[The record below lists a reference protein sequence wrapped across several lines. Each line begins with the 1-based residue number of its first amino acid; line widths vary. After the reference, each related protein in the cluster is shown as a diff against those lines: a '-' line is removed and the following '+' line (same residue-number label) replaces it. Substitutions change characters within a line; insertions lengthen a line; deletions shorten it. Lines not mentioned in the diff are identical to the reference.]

1 MVAATPVLGEQRV
14 ILQNISWQCFEYLLQ
29 ELGENRAARLAYDRG
44 VLEIMSPFMPHEH
57 VKRLIERFVD
67 TLCDDLDLPIRSAG
81 SLTCKRKDLERG
93 IEPDSGFYIQT
104 EPLIRHLEHI
114 DLAQDPP
121 PDLMLEVDFSSSS
134 LNKEPIYLA
143 LGVPEVWRYAK
154 GELTIKQLRQ
164 RRYVQLDHSPTFA
177 NLPLTEIPQFLSQS
191 TQIGERAVVRAC
203 RAWVQDRLQEQSP
216 KH

>member
-1 MVAATPVLGEQRV
+1 VVAVTPVPGEQRV
-14 ILQNISWQCFEYLLQ
+14 ILQNISWQCFEYLLH
-29 ELGENRAARLAYDRG
+29 ELGENRATRLAYDQG

-57 VKRLIERFVD
+57 VKRLIERFVE

-81 SLTCKRKDLERG
+81 SLTCKRKDLGRG

-143 LGVPEVWRYAK
+143 LGVPEFWRYAR

-164 RRYVQLDHSPTFA
+164 GRYVQLDHSPTFA
-177 NLPLTEIPQFLSQS
+177 KLPLTEIPRFLSQS
-191 TQIGERAVVRAC
+191 TQLGERGVVKAF
-203 RAWVQDRLQEQSP
+203 RAWVQERLQALPED
-216 KH
+216 

>member
-1 MVAATPVLGEQRV
+1 VVAVTPVPGEQRV
-14 ILQNISWQCFEYLLQ
+14 ILQNISWQCFEYLLH
-29 ELGENRAARLAYDRG
+29 ELGENRAARLAYDQG

-57 VKRLIERFVD
+57 TKRLIERFVE

-81 SLTCKRKDLERG
+81 SLTCKRKDLGRG

-143 LGVPEVWRYAK
+143 LGVPEFWRYAR

-164 RRYVQLDHSPTFA
+164 GRYVQLDHSPTFA
-177 NLPLTEIPQFLSQS
+177 KLPLTEIPRFLSQS
-191 TQIGERAVVRAC
+191 TQLGERGVVKAF
-203 RAWVQDRLQEQSP
+203 RAWVQECLQALPED
-216 KH
+216 

>member
-1 MVAATPVLGEQRV
+1 MVATTPVLGEQRV
-14 ILQNISWQCFEYLLQ
+14 ILQNISWQCFEYLLE
-29 ELGENRAARLAYDRG
+29 ELGEHRSARLAYDQG

-57 VKRLIERFVD
+57 VKRLIEKFID
-67 TLCDDLDLPIRSAG
+67 ALADDLDLPIRSAG
-81 SLTCKRKDLERG
+81 SLTCKRKDLGRG

-114 DLAQDPP
+114 DMMRPP
-121 PDLMLEVDFSSSS
+121 PDLMLEVDFSSDS

-143 LGVPEVWRYAK
+143 LGVPEFWRYAK

-164 RRYVQLDHSPTFA
+164 GRYVSLDHSPTFA

-191 TQIGERAVVRAC
+191 TQLGERGVVKVF
-203 RAWVQDRLQEQSP
+203 RAWVQECLQELP
-216 KH
+216 